1 MTEQEK
7 AKKKPRP
14 CTALRFDGAPLR
26 EHLVIVHFLSL
37 SPISSNQL
45 HPVSRL
51 YVPRTAAVSSAI
63 IANSNGSSIGLLLVG
78 YIINRA
84 LAAVVR
90 LAIVPLLPSSNGSLS
105 LSLRATTTDAIA
117 PIIITP
123 SDLVFSNPP
132 LKQNRRPC
140 DFRPSS
146 TFLSDLYVR
155 HFPFGLSTRPAL

>member
-37 SPISSNQL
+37 SNLQQPTPPCLSSLCTPHGCSLLGHNSQQQRL
-45 HPVSRL
+45 FNRPPPRRL
-51 YVPRTAAVSSAI
+51 YNQPRAGCCCTTRYCPI
-63 IANSNGSSIGLLLVG
+63 IT
-78 YIINRA
+78 IIER
-84 LAAVVR
+84 
-90 LAIVPLLPSSNGSLS
+90 IS